1 MGNMP
6 IEVLR
11 TNPGQEFCHAVFDF
25 DGTLSLIRE
34 GWQKIMIPYFTD
46 ELQAT
51 PAGKH
56 QSREN
61 LERQARE
68 FIFINTGKQTI
79 FQCIELAER
88 ISILG
93 GTPQDPQIYKDEYQR
108 RLLEAI
114 DHRLHGLKE
123 GTISREEMTVPG
135 SYLLLE
141 MLRSHGVIMYLA
153 SGTDEAYV
161 LEEAKLLGL
170 TPYFGPHIYGAQKNY
185 KTFSK
190 KMVIDRII
198 TDHQLSGDS
207 LLGFG
212 DGYVEIED
220 IRSVGGYAC
229 GVASNEA
236 TREGL
241 DDWKRERLIRAGADI
256 IIPDYRDIESLEAFL
271 FPGHTKRGGER
282 NAL

>member
-1 MGNMP
+1 MSSIP

-11 TNPGQEFCHAVFDF
+11 ANPGKGFRYAVFDF

-51 PAGKH
+51 PEGKG
-56 QSREN
+56 QPREE

-68 FIFINTGKQTI
+68 FIFINTGRQTI
-79 FQCIELAER
+79 FQCIELARR
-88 ISILG
+88 IAAFG
-93 GTPQDPQIYKDEYQR
+93 GTPQDPQVYKDEYQR

-114 DHRLHGLKE
+114 NHRLRGLE
-123 GTISREEMTVPG
+123 GGTLSREEMTVPG
-135 SYLLLE
+135 SFLLLE
-141 MLRSHGVIMYLA
+141 MLRRRGVTMYLA
-153 SGTDEAYV
+153 SGTDEVYV
-161 LEEAKLLGL
+161 LKEAQLLGL
-170 TPYFGPHIYGAQKNY
+170 TPYFGSRIYGAQRDY

-198 TDHQLSGDS
+198 AEHSLSGDS

-220 IRSVGGYAC
+220 IRGAGGFAC

-241 DDWKRERLIRAGADI
+241 DGWKRERLIRAGADI
-256 IIPDYRDIESLEAFL
+256 IIPDYRDIEGLEAFL
-271 FPGHTKRGGER
+271 FPGQAK
-282 NAL
+282 